1 MKQSS
6 ETLATL
12 STVNKAFVK
21 SLPNSSKIFVQGSRD
36 DILVPM
42 RQIKLTD
49 TIGDLAEKNEPI
61 HVYDTSGPYTDP
73 TKSINFRDGIESLRT
88 NWIEERGDTEVLDG
102 FSSSYCNE
110 RLKDK
115 KLDDLRFE
123 HLKTPRRAQNG
134 KNVTQ
139 MHYAKKGIITP
150 EMEFIAI
157 RENCRIQEYK
167 DQIGQHQGESFGA
180 ATPEKITPEFCLL
193 YTSDAADE

>member
-12 STVNKAFVK
+12 STVNEAFVK
-21 SLPNSSKIFVQGSRD
+21 PLPNSSKIFVKGSRD

-88 NWIEERGDTEVLDG
+88 NWIEERGDTAV
-102 FSSSYCNE
+102 SYT
-110 RLKDK
+110 
-115 KLDDLRFE
+115 
-123 HLKTPRRAQNG
+123 HLTLPTKA
-134 KNVTQ
+134 
-139 MHYAKKGIITP
+139 
-150 EMEFIAI
+150 
-157 RENCRIQEYK
+157 
-167 DQIGQHQGESFGA
+167 
-180 ATPEKITPEFCLL
+180 
-193 YTSDAADE
+193 

>member
-6 ETLATL
+6 ETLASL
-12 STVNKAFVK
+12 STVNEAFIK
-21 SLPNSSKIFVQGSRD
+21 PLPNSSKIFVKGSRD

-42 RQIKLTD
+42 RQINLTD

-61 HVYDTSGPYTDP
+61 YVYDTSGPYTDP
-73 TKSINFRDGIESLRT
+73 TKSINFRYGIESLRT
-88 NWIEERGDTEVLDG
+88 NWIKERGDTEVLDG

-123 HLKTPRRAQNG
+123 HLKSPRRAQKG

-139 MHYAKKGIITP
+139 MHYAK
-150 EMEFIAI
+150 
-157 RENCRIQEYK
+157 
-167 DQIGQHQGESFGA
+167 
-180 ATPEKITPEFCLL
+180 
-193 YTSDAADE
+193 

>member
-12 STVNKAFVK
+12 STVNEAFIK
-21 SLPNSSKIFVQGSRD
+21 PLPNSSKVFVKGSRD
-36 DILVPM
+36 DVLVPM

-49 TIGDLAEKNEPI
+49 TIGDLAEKNEPV

-73 TKSINFRDGIESLRT
+73 TQSINFRDGIESLRT
-88 NWIEERGDTEVLDG
+88 NWIKERGDTEILDG

-123 HLKTPRRAQNG
+123 HLKPPRRAQKG
-134 KNVTQ
+134 KNITQ

-157 RENCRIQEYK
+157 RENCRLEEYK
-167 DQIGQHQGESFGA
+167 DKLANIKVKVLVLQPLKQ
-180 ATPEKITPEFCLL
+180 
-193 YTSDAADE
+193 